1 MNNKI
6 PVGILGTGSSVPEKV
21 LTNADLEKMVE
32 TNDEWIRTRTGI
44 RERRISDKEQTSS
57 HFATKA
63 ALQAMEAA
71 GISPEDIGIVICAT
85 VTPDMLFPAT
95 ACLVQDAIGAK
106 NAAGFDLSAGC
117 TGFLYALSCAVPML
131 ETSMYKYAL
140 VIGVEMLSKIT
151 DYEDRNTC
159 VLFGDGA
166 GAVVLGPTTEG
177 RGFLSFEMGADGSG
191 GELLKMEAGGSKNP
205 ATQETVL
212 NRQHYIRMAGNEV
225 FKFAVRTL
233 GACSEKA
240 LAKAGLAKE
249 DIDFLIP
256 HQANVR
262 IIDAAV
268 NRLGL
273 SQDKV
278 YINLDRYG
286 NMSSASIP
294 VALDEAVRAGK
305 IKEND
310 LLVLVGFG
318 AGLTWGATAIRW

>member
-1 MNNKI
+1 M
-6 PVGILGTGSSVPEKV
+6 LQTG
-21 LTNADLEKMVE
+21 
-32 TNDEWIRTRTGI
+32 
-44 RERRISDKEQTSS
+44 
-57 HFATKA
+57 
-63 ALQAMEAA
+63 
-71 GISPEDIGIVICAT
+71 
-85 VTPDMLFPAT
+85 
-95 ACLVQDAIGAK
+95 
-106 NAAGFDLSAGC
+106 
-117 TGFLYALSCAVPML
+117 
-131 ETSMYKYAL
+131 MYKYAL
-140 VIGVEMLSKIT
+140 VIGVETLSKIT

-166 GAVVLGPTTEG
+166 GAVVLGPTEEG
-177 RGFLSFEMGADGSG
+177 RGFLSFEMGADGAG

-205 ATQETVL
+205 ASQETVL

-233 GACSEKA
+233 GSCSEKA
-240 LAKAGLAKE
+240 LQKAGLSKE

-286 NMSSASIP
+286 NMSSASVP

-310 LLVLVGFG
+310 LIVLVGFG
-318 AGLTWGATAIRW
+318 AGLTWGATALRW

>member
-6 PVGILGTGSSVPEKV
+6 PVGIIGTGSQVAENV

-44 RERRISDKEQTSS
+44 RERRITGKETTSS
-57 HFATKA
+57 HLAIKA
-63 ALQAMEAA
+63 SLKAIEAA
-71 GISPEDIGIVICAT
+71 GITPEEIGIVICAT

-106 NAAGFDLSAGC
+106 QAAGFDVSAGC
-117 TGFLYALSCAVPML
+117 TGFLYALSCAVPMV
-131 ETSMYKYAL
+131 ETGMYKYAL
-140 VIGVEMLSKIT
+140 VIGVETLSKIT

-166 GAVVLGPTTEG
+166 GAVVIGKTEPG
-177 RGFLSFEMGADGSG
+177 RGFLSFEMGADGAG
-191 GELLKMEAGGSKNP
+191 GELLKMEAGGSQNP
-205 ATQETVL
+205 ASQETVL
-212 NRQHYIRMAGNEV
+212 NRQHFIRMAGNEV

-240 LAKAGLAKE
+240 LAKAGLTKE

-273 SQDKV
+273 SHDKV
-278 YINLDRYG
+278 YINLDKYG

-294 VALDEAVRAGK
+294 VALDEAVREGK
-305 IKEND
+305 VKEND

-318 AGLTWGATAIRW
+318 AGLTWGATAVRW